1 MPDSLVVNGKPGGN
15 PIMTTQTTELTIE
28 QAFSVMQPDTG
39 LGTRG
44 HPISGL
50 SDGGARALATQMEIL
65 RQLKKAVRVL
75 ADGAGQAAEAA
86 STHALWVEGTARTAR
101 DMVAEALAAAAIA
114 TESPA
119 RPGKAAAGTRCA
131 TLNRRD
137 AQPDCEKT
145 ILSEAAQGI
154 AQIGH
159 QLDVMA
165 LQSSIDAARAEAAPA
180 MWSAVLSQI
189 ERLNR
194 TLNALGLPPDLRS

>member
-1 MPDSLVVNGKPGGN
+1 
-15 PIMTTQTTELTIE
+15 MTTQTTELTIE
-28 QAFSVMQPDTG
+28 SALSGMQPDIR

-44 HPISGL
+44 HPITGL
-50 SDGGARALATQMEIL
+50 SDDDARALAIQMEIL

-101 DMVAEALAAAAIA
+101 DMVAEALAAATSA
-114 TESPA
+114 TVSPA
-119 RPGKAAAGTRCA
+119 RPGNAAAGASCA

-137 AQPDCEKT
+137 ARSAACVET

-154 AQIGH
+154 ARIGH

-194 TLNALGLPPDLRS
+194 TLNALDLPPDLRS